1 MTEAERAI
9 NKRIQGIAGGGSPY
23 EDGRFYYGIAFHD
36 GEPLYLVSD
45 APIKICDENGIET
58 GEKL

>member
-1 MTEAERAI
+1 MKEVLKAI
-9 NKRIQGIAGGGSPY
+9 DKRIQGVAGGGNPY

-45 APIKICDENGIET
+45 TPIKICDENGVET
-58 GEKL
+58 GENL